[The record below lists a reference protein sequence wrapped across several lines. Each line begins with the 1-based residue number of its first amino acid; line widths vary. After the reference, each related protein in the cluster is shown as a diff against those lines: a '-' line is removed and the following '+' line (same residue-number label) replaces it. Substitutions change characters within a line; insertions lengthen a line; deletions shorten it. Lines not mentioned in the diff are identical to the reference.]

1 MASISVAALL
11 PEGTIKM
18 PHLIHSQTIIPTNL
32 NKNNKPLKKNQNSSQ
47 TLCSWARC
55 SQHSNRYIIKWQTVF
70 KIKWLTQIT
79 TKVEVCKEA
88 ACRAVEACNNNTV
101 LPWQD
106 TAGSNSNSN
115 SSEECLNKISSKQD
129 TTKGMVANN
138 NTTSNQRIK
147 HHLWED
153 KILSTLS
160 EGAHNLSN
168 NTINN
173 KLHPSSNRR
182 RSICSD
188 WKQSL
193 YN

>member
-1 MASISVAALL
+1 MVSISAAVLL
-11 PEGTIKM
+11 LEATIKM
-18 PHLIHSQTIIPTNL
+18 PHSIHSQTIIPTNL
-32 NKNNKPLKKNQNSSQ
+32 NKNNRPLKKNQNSSQ

-55 SQHSNRYIIKWQTVF
+55 NQHSNRYIIKWQTVF

-79 TKVEVCKEA
+79 TKGEVCKGA
-88 ACRAVEACNNNTV
+88 ACRAAEACNNNTV

-106 TAGSNSNSN
+106 TADSNSN
-115 SSEECLNKISSKQD
+115 SSEECLNKINSKQD
-129 TTKGMVANN
+129 ITKGMVANN
-138 NTTSNQRIK
+138 NTTSNQRIR

-160 EGAHNLSN
+160 EGADNLSN

>member
-1 MASISVAALL
+1 MVSISVAVLL
-11 PEGTIKM
+11 LEATIKM
-18 PHLIHSQTIIPTNL
+18 PHLIHSQTIIRINL
-32 NKNNKPLKKNQNSSQ
+32 NKNNNPLKKNQNLSQ
-47 TLCSWARC
+47 TLCSWAKC
-55 SQHSNRYIIKWQTVF
+55 NQHSNRYINKWQTVF

-79 TKVEVCKEA
+79 IKVEVCKEA
-88 ACRAVEACNNNTV
+88 ACRAAEACNNNTV

-106 TAGSNSNSN
+106 TADSNSNN
-115 SSEECLNKISSKQD
+115 SEECLNKINSKQD
-129 TTKGMVANN
+129 ITKGMVANN

-147 HHLWED
+147 HHPWED

-160 EGAHNLSN
+160 EGAHSHSN